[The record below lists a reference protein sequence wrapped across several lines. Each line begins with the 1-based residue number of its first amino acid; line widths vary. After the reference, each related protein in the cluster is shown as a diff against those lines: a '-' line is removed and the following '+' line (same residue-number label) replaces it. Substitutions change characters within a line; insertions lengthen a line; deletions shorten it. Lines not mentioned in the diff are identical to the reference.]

1 MLRGFMAKSARK
13 IAKCHVC
20 GIGGFVARELRELC
34 LVLSVVI
41 NTGATAAPT
50 GKSDERYSHQ
60 YHNTDI
66 IMSVLACTACH
77 HSPLHISL

>member
-1 MLRGFMAKSARK
+1 MLRGSMVKSMRK
-13 IAKCHVC
+13 IAEHHVY

-50 GKSDERYSHQ
+50 GKSD
-60 YHNTDI
+60 
-66 IMSVLACTACH
+66 
-77 HSPLHISL
+77 